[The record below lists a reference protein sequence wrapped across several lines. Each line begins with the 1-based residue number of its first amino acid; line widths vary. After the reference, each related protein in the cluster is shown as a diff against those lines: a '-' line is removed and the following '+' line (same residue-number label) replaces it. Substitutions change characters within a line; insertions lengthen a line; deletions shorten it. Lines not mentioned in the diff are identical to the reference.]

1 MPEPRRPDPLPDGEP
16 SADGSDGAPER
27 VRVVLS
33 ERNRA
38 ARTVRT
44 VEVVQDDDG
53 VGELLRNNL
62 IGSQLAVALRFAVVA
77 GVTLG
82 LLPVLFAMFPA
93 IGRTEVLGLRLPWLL
108 LGVLAYPFLFG
119 LGWWHTRT
127 AERVEQNFAEYV
139 RG

>member
-1 MPEPRRPDPLPDGEP
+1 MTEPRRPDPLPDGEP
-16 SADGSDGAPER
+16 TADGADGAPER

-44 VEVVQDDDG
+44 VEVVQDNDG

-62 IGSQLAVALRFAVVA
+62 IGSQLAVALRFAVLA

-119 LGWWHTRT
+119 LGWWHTRI